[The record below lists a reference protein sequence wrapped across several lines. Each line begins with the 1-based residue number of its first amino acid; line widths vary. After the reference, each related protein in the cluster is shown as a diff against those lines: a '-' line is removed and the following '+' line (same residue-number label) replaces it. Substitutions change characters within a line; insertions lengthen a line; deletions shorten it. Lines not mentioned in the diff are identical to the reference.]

1 MDVEVSNNNVK
12 GLEKAID
19 VLNEIRT
26 IKGPEMDFDFSVIC
40 LGNLATRIK
49 KVVMRGKK
57 EVVSC
62 PRYLMTPSVAR
73 LFLVFF
79 HETSKKFEIIN

>member
-1 MDVEVSNNNVK
+1 MDVKVSSNNVK

-26 IKGPEMDFDFSVIC
+26 IKSPEMDFDFSVIC

-49 KVVMRGKK
+49 KW
-57 EVVSC
+57 
-62 PRYLMTPSVAR
+62 
-73 LFLVFF
+73 
-79 HETSKKFEIIN
+79 

>member
-1 MDVEVSNNNVK
+1 MDVEVSSNNVK

-26 IKGPEMDFDFSVIC
+26 IKGSEMGFDFSVIC
-40 LGNLATRIK
+40 LGNSATRIK

-62 PRYLMTPSVAR
+62 PRYLMTPSVAQ
-73 LFLVFF
+73 LFFF
-79 HETSKKFEIIN
+79 FFMKLLKSLK